1 MKTPFTILIISVSAR
16 YDRWVSVILQNAD
29 PQQASSQHNILSRG

>member
-1 MKTPFTILIISVSAR
+1 MKTPFTILIISVFAR

-29 PQQASSQHNILSRG
+29 RQQASSQHNI